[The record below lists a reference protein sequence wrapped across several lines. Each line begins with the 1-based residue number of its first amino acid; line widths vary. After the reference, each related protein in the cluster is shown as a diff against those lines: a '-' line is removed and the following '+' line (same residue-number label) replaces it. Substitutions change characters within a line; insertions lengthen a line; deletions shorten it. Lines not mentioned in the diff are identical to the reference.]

1 MVNKKEKKEYDERKD
16 KQKKAMF
23 LQRFFAFIIDMLIVS
38 FIVSLVTTPF
48 VDTKK
53 ISKLEEKSI
62 EVVQK
67 FQNREVDTKIYLEE
81 YANIY
86 YKLARNSGIVSLI
99 TILFNVLYF
108 IVYQIYAK
116 GQTLGK
122 KMLKIKVVSNDGE
135 LFMNQMIFRA
145 FIANF
150 ILVDLISFIFM
161 VFASKDIYFYITGIF
176 QGIQYL
182 VVIISIFMVLTR
194 KDGCSIHDKLMHTK
208 VVRI

>member
-1 MVNKKEKKEYDERKD
+1 MKTKSNT
-16 KQKKAMF
+16 KAF
-23 LQRFFAFIIDMLIVS
+23 FVQRLVAFIIDILLVSSVVSLITIPFVNEKDTKKYTKS
-38 FIVSLVTTPF
+38 ATELVEKFSNNEISNEEFIEENKELSYNMARSTGIVSLVT
-48 VDTKK
+48 
-53 ISKLEEKSI
+53 II
-62 EVVQK
+62 M
-67 FQNREVDTKIYLEE
+67 
-81 YANIY
+81 NI
-86 YKLARNSGIVSLI
+86 
-99 TILFNVLYF
+99 LYF
-108 IVYQIYAK
+108 VVYQLYNK
-116 GQTLGK
+116 GQTVGK
-122 KMLKIKVVSNDGE
+122 RLMRIRIKSDDGE